1 MVQNIIFWPVY
12 SQLGSKS
19 RPLLVRNF
27 GPCTSQI
34 VVYDPKLRYWYFR
47 VGKKSALIAPTPI
60 PHSIQGTDTSIS
72 ISVRTS
78 RTHSSCLR
86 VCSCRSSF
94 GLGWL
99 VCLRSCLLHQAL
111 RSSLRQAWA
120 ALSSCVP
127 RLLSCSAQPLPS
139 LARLRTSRSLSS
151 CLRACLC
158 RSPFGLGWLVCL
170 LSHVAHQAPRSSLR
184 QAWAALFSCVPRLR
198 FATCEP
204 VCDSVIPC
212 EPEDRFY
219 GFNTCG
225 QCLNNIK

>member
-1 MVQNIIFWPVY
+1 MLWYAAP
-12 SQLGSKS
+12 
-19 RPLLVRNF
+19 RP
-27 GPCTSQI
+27 PC
-34 VVYDPKLRYWYFR
+34 
-47 VGKKSALIAPTPI
+47 PT
-60 PHSIQGTDTSIS
+60 HL
-72 ISVRTS
+72 RTS
-78 RTHSSCLR
+78 RSHSSCLR

-127 RLLSCSAQPLPS
+127 RLLSRSAQPLPS

-184 QAWAALFSCVPRLR
+184 QPEAWAALFSCVPRLR
-198 FATCEP
+198 FAYCEP
-204 VCDSVIPC
+204 VCDSVNQC
-212 EPEDRFY
+212 EPVDLLLWF
-219 GFNTCG
+219 
-225 QCLNNIK
+225 